1 MRRYLIALVL
11 VVLLPLPA
19 NADQTRIAGTACT
32 KLGEIKVINALT
44 YKCKKATN
52 YERKYL
58 GKKYIWN
65 KGKPT
70 SKSAAPSID
79 GRKYGD
85 GALVGKDIKSGRYWS
100 INCVG
105 WQQFDDAELIAKWVK
120 SAQQSLIDLK
130 SGETLLSGC
139 KWRIGEPPNSNI
151 LPTGKLSMKTQ
162 LLPGRYR
169 PVEEFCMS
177 GPADPREL
185 DAISDTTEIL
195 LWEQLPKTYE
205 LVITGE
211 ENWLAYGLTSECGGL
226 RRLD

>member
-1 MRRYLIALVL
+1 MRRYLIALLL
-11 VVLLPLPA
+11 VSLLPLPA
-19 NADQTRIAGTACT
+19 NAETRIAGNPCT

-44 YKCKKATN
+44 YKCKKASEYQFAVTGS
-52 YERKYL
+52 KL
-58 GKKYIWN
+58 IWN

-70 SKSAAPSID
+70 ISSAAPSID

-85 GALVGKDIKSGRYWS
+85 GAEVGKDIKPGRYWT

-105 WQQFDDAELIAKWVK
+105 WQQFNDAGLIAK
-120 SAQQSLIDLK
+120 STRGAEQSLVDLK
-130 SGETLLSGC
+130 PGETLLSGC
-139 KWRIGEPPNSNI
+139 KWRIGEPPNSTI

-169 PVEEFCMS
+169 PVNEFCLS
-177 GPADPREL
+177 GPADPRNP
-185 DAISDTTEIL
+185 DAVSDAKDVLT
-195 LWEQLPKTYE
+195 WEQLPKAYE
-205 LVITGE
+205 LVITGK